1 MSRITVLCTFWYFG
15 FFHLWPL
22 DETADLLKGLVNN
35 TRETFLAVQTAW
47 RKKVSKAGSALH
59 RQCME

>member
-1 MSRITVLCTFWYFG
+1 MYLLVFWF
-15 FFHLWPL
+15 FSFHLWPL

-35 TRETFLAVQTAW
+35 THVTFLAVQTAW